1 MSTISHPPAGA
12 AQEPGWVSLLRL
24 RELWASLAI
33 TMMWVAVAVT
43 AVWAPNFVGS
53 SNDGSSSTIPS
64 AIFVALFASLATG
77 ALAKYAFG
85 RAKDEK

>member
-1 MSTISHPPAGA
+1 
-12 AQEPGWVSLLRL
+12 
-24 RELWASLAI
+24 
-33 TMMWVAVAVT
+33 MMWIAVAVT

-53 SNDGSSSTIPS
+53 SNAGSSSTIPS
-64 AIFVALFASLATG
+64 AIFVALFASLATW